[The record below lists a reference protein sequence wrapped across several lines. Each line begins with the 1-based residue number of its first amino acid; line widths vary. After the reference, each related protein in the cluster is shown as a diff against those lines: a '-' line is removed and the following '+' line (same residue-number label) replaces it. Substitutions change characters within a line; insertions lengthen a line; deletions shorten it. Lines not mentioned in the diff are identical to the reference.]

1 MNREQQSQWEF
12 GDLFEHKSEPPAET
26 KGVFG
31 RGTESSRQ
39 KFTGEST
46 GDVWVEGE
54 VSGLRHHSSGHSYC
68 DKGRADR

>member
-26 KGVFG
+26 KKVYSVAELN
-31 RGTESSRQ
+31 RRARNLLENQ
-39 KFTGEST
+39 L

-54 VSGLRHHSSGHSYC
+54 V
-68 DKGRADR
+68 